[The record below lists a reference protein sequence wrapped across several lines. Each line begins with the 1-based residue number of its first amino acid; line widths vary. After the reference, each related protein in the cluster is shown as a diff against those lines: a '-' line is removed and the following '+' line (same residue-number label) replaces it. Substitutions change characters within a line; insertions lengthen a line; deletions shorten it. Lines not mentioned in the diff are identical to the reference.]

1 MVKSLLNFI
10 DKFKA
15 IIGYVSAFAG
25 LVGIVIGAYVYLEG
39 IPKRAEASNIQTQYV
54 VKAYADTTFFL
65 INRIESSIYSQG
77 YRLDNL
83 KASYVNHLKT
93 DNKLDELIK
102 YFEATQAELK
112 KNGTYLF
119 PIVQK

>member
-1 MVKSLLNFI
+1 MVKSILKYINQ
-10 DKFKA
+10 FKA

-39 IPKRAEASNIQTQYV
+39 IPKRAEQSNIVTQTV

-83 KASYVNHLKT
+83 NASYVNHLKM
-93 DNKLDELIK
+93 DNKLDELIR
-102 YFEATQAELK
+102 YFETTQQELK